1 MYELEPRDY
10 LRAAAIAIPAAALIG
25 VVAAILLPP
34 QPFAGL
40 FRLVLALVGGAAAG
54 TAVARAL
61 DWATNRK
68 RGMAMQLAGTGAMA
82 GAFGLRL
89 VLSGEYDL
97 VVQDAA
103 GAVLFGIGAI
113 IAWNR
118 LA

>member
-54 TAVARAL
+54 TGVARAL
-61 DWATNRK
+61 DWATSRK
-68 RGMAMQLAGTGAMA
+68 RGMAMQVAATGAMA